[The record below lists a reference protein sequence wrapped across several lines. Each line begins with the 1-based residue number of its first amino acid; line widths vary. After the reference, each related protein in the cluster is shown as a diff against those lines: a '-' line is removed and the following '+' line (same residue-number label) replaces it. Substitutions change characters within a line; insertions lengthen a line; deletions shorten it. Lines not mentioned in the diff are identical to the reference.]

1 MAKQRSTFGKIQ
13 REQEKRAKAQAK
25 RDRRAQR
32 GSGEGEEE
40 QETPQVAAD
49 QGAILDALAR
59 LYQQYENGELET
71 EDFEVRRDELRAQID
86 LG

>member
-13 REQEKRAKAQAK
+13 REQEKRAKQQAK
-25 RDRRAQR
+25 RDKRAQK
-32 GSGEGEEE
+32 GSEGPGDD
-40 QETPQVAAD
+40 TDRQVAAD
-49 QGAILDALAR
+49 QTAVLDALAR

-71 EDFEVRRDELRAQID
+71 DDFEVRRDELRAQID

>member
-13 REQEKRAKAQAK
+13 REQEKRAKQQAK
-25 RDRRAQR
+25 RDKRAQK
-32 GSGEGEEE
+32 GTEGDTDVEER
-40 QETPQVAAD
+40 PVVAD

-59 LYQQYENGELET
+59 LYEQYENGELET
-71 EDFEVRRDELRAQID
+71 DDFELRRDELRAQID

>member
-13 REQEKRAKAQAK
+13 REQEKRAKQQAK
-25 RDRRAQR
+25 REKRAQK
-32 GSGEGEEE
+32 GGEGDDSVEER
-40 QETPQVAAD
+40 QVAAD

-71 EDFEVRRDELRAQID
+71 DDFELRRDELRAQID

>member
-13 REQEKRAKAQAK
+13 REQEKRQKAAAK
-25 RDRRAQR
+25 REKRAQK
-32 GSGEGEEE
+32 GTGDEGVEEA
-40 QETPQVAAD
+40 PAVAAD

-71 EDFEVRRDELRAQID
+71 EDFELRRDELRAQID

>member
-13 REQEKRAKAQAK
+13 REQEKRAKQQAK
-25 RDRRAQR
+25 REKRAQK
-32 GSGEGEEE
+32 GTEEE
-40 QETPQVAAD
+40 GGVVEETQVAAD

-71 EDFEVRRDELRAQID
+71 DDFELRRDELRAQID

>member
-13 REQEKRAKAQAK
+13 REQEKRAKQQAK
-25 RDRRAQR
+25 RDKRAQK
-32 GSGEGEEE
+32 GTEEEGEVEE
-40 QETPQVAAD
+40 TQVAAD

-71 EDFEVRRDELRAQID
+71 DDFELRRDELRAQID